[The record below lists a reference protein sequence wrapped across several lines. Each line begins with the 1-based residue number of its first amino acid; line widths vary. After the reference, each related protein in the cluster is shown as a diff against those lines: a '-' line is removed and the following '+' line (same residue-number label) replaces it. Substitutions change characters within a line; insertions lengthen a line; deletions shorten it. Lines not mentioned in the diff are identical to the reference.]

1 MTVGRWRTLGRELK
15 APIAFVGALGRRYS
29 WHHMPSLA
37 AGLAFYFLLAF
48 FPFLLFLVAVMT
60 LVPGVEGLM
69 DWLFKTASEFVPP
82 EALNLVEGVIRGVLG
97 TRRSGLVQLGVVLA
111 LWSASSGFTSVMECL
126 NVAYGVTSRRA
137 WWKSR
142 LEALWLTIA
151 LSAFVIIAFVLTLFA
166 GPLAALVASY
176 LGRAGAIATLVINWS
191 LSLTLMTLVT
201 ATVYYVC
208 PDVDDQE
215 WQWLSPG
222 TVLFVA
228 GFGAASLGFSMWVS
242 RFGSYD
248 KTYGSLGAPII
259 LLFWLYLL
267 TTFLLL
273 GGELN
278 ALLDERRAAPPALG
292 RSDLPPP

>member
-1 MTVGRWRTLGRELK
+1 MTVGRWRALGRELRT
-15 APIAFVGALGRRYS
+15 PVAFLGALGRRYS

-48 FPFLLFLVAVMT
+48 FPFLLFLVAVVT

-69 DWLFKTASEFVPP
+69 DWLFQSAAQFVPP
-82 EALNLVEGVIRGVLG
+82 EAFSLVEGVIRGVLG
-97 TRRSGLVQLGVVLA
+97 TRRGGLVSIGVVLA
-111 LWSASSGFTSVMECL
+111 LWSASSGFTSVTECL
-126 NVAYGVTSRRA
+126 NVAYGVTARRP
-137 WWKSR
+137 WWKAR
-142 LEALWLTIA
+142 LEALWLTVA
-151 LSAFVIIAFVLTLFA
+151 LSAFVIVAFVLTLFA
-166 GPLAALVASY
+166 GPLATLVASY
-176 LGRAGAIATLVINWS
+176 LGPAGGVATLVINWS
-191 LSLTLMTLVT
+191 LSLALMTLVT

-208 PDVDDQE
+208 PDVDDQP

-228 GFGAASLGFSMWVS
+228 GFGAASLGFSIWVS

-278 ALLDERRAAPPALG
+278 ALLDERRAMPAE
-292 RSDLPPP
+292 S

>member
-1 MTVGRWRTLGRELK
+1 MMGRWRALARELRT
-15 APIAFVGALGRRYS
+15 PFTFLDALMRRFT

-69 DWLFKTASEFVPP
+69 DWLFKTASDFVPP
-82 EALNLVEGVIRGVLG
+82 EAWSLVEGVIRGVLG

-151 LSAFVIIAFVLTLFA
+151 LSLFVIVAFVLTLFA

-176 LGRAGAIATLVINWS
+176 LGPAGAVATLVINWS
-191 LSLTLMTLVT
+191 
-201 ATVYYVC
+201 
-208 PDVDDQE
+208 
-215 WQWLSPG
+215 
-222 TVLFVA
+222 
-228 GFGAASLGFSMWVS
+228 
-242 RFGSYD
+242 
-248 KTYGSLGAPII
+248 
-259 LLFWLYLL
+259 
-267 TTFLLL
+267 
-273 GGELN
+273 
-278 ALLDERRAAPPALG
+278 
-292 RSDLPPP
+292 